1 MTFEEQIKLNIKN
14 NIIALRKKCGLTQQ
28 EAAEAL
34 TVKDASTYRSWETG
48 RSSPKPAMLLK
59 IAQVYGVSIEGLM
72 GTESPAP
79 AVSKLKVASPG
90 TYNEHIYGD
99 NYLGELQNDEK
110 LFVMK
115 LRQLNMQDKA
125 RVGEFLES
133 ILPR

>member
-28 EAAEAL
+28 EVAEAL

-79 AVSKLKVASPG
+79 TVSKLKVASPC

>member
-28 EAAEAL
+28 EVAEAL

-79 AVSKLKVASPG
+79 TVSKLKVASPS